1 MKLIIHRG
9 AQGIEGNCIEISTS
23 TTRIILDAGLPL
35 DDLGDSPRPRPRPGK
50 ALPAGLAPIVP
61 GLFGPG
67 PKVDAILLSHA
78 HADHAGLLAFARKG
92 IPILMSDGT
101 RMMLKAAS
109 IFAGQPPLPQDQLR
123 IVGHRERFV
132 IGDLT
137 ITAFPVDH
145 STFDCLA
152 FVIDGDEKR
161 VVYSGDLRLHGRK
174 PGMAKRLLAALKERP
189 VDVLLMEGTN
199 IISEG
204 RGPTEVELE
213 AELLDHI
220 KSATG
225 LVLASFSPL
234 HVDRMVSF
242 YKATRRAGRTLVVD
256 LYGAFVLHLVNK
268 RASIPRPG
276 IRNGILVCYNQHF
289 LRTWKRRNLAKI
301 HDLFLRQRIDL
312 EAILAQPDRFVFLFR
327 PSMLDLDF
335 GGRLPPA
342 RCIYSYWHGYLQKPE
357 WRRLE
362 SVVKNAG
369 GEFVKCH
376 TSGHAFAKD
385 LIGFGQAC
393 AAKRVVPIHTTGADK
408 FRLRFRNVVQF
419 SNGEIHSL

>member
-220 KSATG
+220 KSATR

-276 IRNGILVCYNQHF
+276 IRNGILVCYN
-289 LRTWKRRNLAKI
+289 APAS
-301 HDLFLRQRIDL
+301 HD
-312 EAILAQPDRFVFLFR
+312 
-327 PSMLDLDF
+327 
-335 GGRLPPA
+335 PA
-342 RCIYSYWHGYLQKPE
+342 FAMASWSATTNISSGPGNVAT
-357 WRRLE
+357 WRRFMTCFSGSASTSKRFLPNPTASSSSFDRVCWTWI
-362 SVVKNAG
+362 SVVGSRLLGASTLTGMAICRSQSG
-369 GEFVKCH
+369 G
-376 TSGHAFAKD
+376 A
-385 LIGFGQAC
+385 LN
-393 AAKRVVPIHTTGADK
+393 
-408 FRLRFRNVVQF
+408 L
-419 SNGEIHSL
+419 L